1 MLIVLEGCDGA
12 GKTTVAN
19 NLAKVMN
26 ADIIHCTTLTPNDMR
41 FFHELI
47 MASREKNVIADR
59 FCYGQFVYQEEKERP
74 LGSIKNLHKLEV
86 EMMAFS
92 AKVIYV
98 TADKKDIEERL
109 SDRGETLINGLTIS
123 EVKNRFESVLFEKS
137 LIAPN
142 VLVWDTSKGG
152 IVEP

>member
-1 MLIVLEGCDGA
+1 
-12 GKTTVAN
+12 
-19 NLAKVMN
+19 
-26 ADIIHCTTLTPNDMR
+26 
-41 FFHELI
+41 

-123 EVKNRFESVLFEKS
+123 EVKGRFESIMFEKS